1 MNDSS
6 PDNESDGP
14 LPLFA
19 TREAA
24 KLAGMAAAAGF
35 IAVGTIVV
43 EILIGRLPARML
55 GYSTGFVSL
64 PIGAATPILTALTA
78 RSNLKFAL
86 PGLAL
91 SIVYWGL
98 FAVYL

>member
-1 MNDSS
+1 MNETPS
-6 PDNESDGP
+6 DNDGGGP

-43 EILIGRLPARML
+43 EILTGRLPAQML

-64 PIGAATPILTALTA
+64 PIGAAAPILTALTA
-78 RSNLKFAL
+78 RSNLKFSL
-86 PGLAL
+86 PGLVL
-91 SIVYWGL
+91 SVVYWGL
-98 FAVYL
+98 FAIYL